1 MTRLMAAIL
10 STGLLFAL
18 PASGAKNHHVRYV
31 GDYEGTK
38 TCLECHREEAEQF
51 ISSQHYQ
58 WEGGTPDLVNADG
71 KRYGKM
77 SMIND
82 FCTNPS
88 GHQWIGEV
96 KNADGKVLAK
106 GCSNC
111 HAGLGKLPGTEVT
124 DEELENVDCLICHAS
139 GYRRNL
145 NATPN
150 FAVYLHGHLERI
162 ALEISWVRS
171 WPRHVGQRLAGTEPF
186 P

>member
-1 MTRLMAAIL
+1 MTTRTTILTIALLLAGSPVAAA
-10 STGLLFAL
+10 G
-18 PASGAKNHHVRYV
+18 KYHHQTYMR
-31 GDYEGTK
+31 GDFEGTK

-58 WEGGTPDLVNADG
+58 WEGATPDLANADG
-71 KRYGKM
+71 QRLGKM

-96 KNADGKVLAK
+96 KNAEGKVLAK
-106 GCSNC
+106 GCSSC
-111 HAGLGKLPGTEVT
+111 HAGLGKLPGNEPT

-145 NATPN
+145 YPTDE
-150 FAVYLHGHLERI
+150 GGWE
-162 ALEISWVRS
+162 WRS
-171 WPRHVGQRLAGTEPF
+171 ILWKNRY
-186 P
+186 